1 MALPK
6 LVSAKH
12 TMKIP
17 STGQTVEY
25 RPYLVKEEKV
35 LMMAFETKDQS
46 QMVRALRDT
55 VAACTEG
62 QVDVDK
68 LALFDLEYVFLKLR
82 AKSVGETSKLK
93 IKCSDCSTSN
103 EVSVDLNTVAV
114 QGEVK
119 QNAKVQLTDEVG
131 VVLKYPTVKGSYK
144 NTSKAKDD
152 TSQAFAQI
160 AASIESIYDA
170 ENVYAAADESPESLN
185 DFIES
190 LTSDQFKKITEFFDD
205 MPKLKHDIEFDCS
218 NCKTH
223 NKITI
228 EGLTNFF

>member
-223 NKITI
+223 NTITI